1 MGRLRTQRDIARWE
15 AEASEEDRQNTAL
28 LVIGDTITQYWNLAY
43 LNQSIATGQANLERL
58 ERTRELVQARF
69 DAGAV
74 SRLEVRQALQNLQSQ
89 RSAQSA
95 LEQQRVEVRN
105 ALTVLLDGTPW
116 PQQDEPQDLLGA
128 RSPPIAEGLPTD
140 LLGRRPDLRAAEL
153 RLRNS
158 LKTIKV
164 TATQYY
170 PALSLT
176 GSLGSSATSLGDVLR
191 NPVATLGAG
200 LSLPSSTCSVRS
212 WIPISPAPPT
222 RSPRPISARRCTPR
236 SRKWTTHCRPASSWR
251 ARWRPR
257 RLRTTKRWKWSARRK
272 CVTAWAPPTCAPGWK
287 RSRPG
292 ATQSCRWRVRA
303 RAS

>member
-1 MGRLRTQRDIARWE
+1 M
-15 AEASEEDRQNTAL
+15 
-28 LVIGDTITQYWNLAY
+28 
-43 LNQSIATGQANLERL
+43 
-58 ERTRELVQARF
+58 QARF

-200 LSLPSSTCSVRS
+200 LSLPFLNLQRAQLDTDIAGTAYQIAATNFRKTLYTALSEVDNALS
-212 WIPISPAPPT
+212 APN
-222 RSPRPISARRCTPR
+222 
-236 SRKWTTHCRPASSWR
+236 SWR
-251 ARWRPR
+251 ARWATR
-257 RLRTTKRWKWSARRK
+257 RLRTTKQWKWSAHRK
-272 CVTAWAPPTCAPGWK
+272 CVTAWVPPTCAPGWK

-292 ATQSCRWRVRA
+292 ATSCRWRVRA

>member
-1 MGRLRTQRDIARWE
+1 M
-15 AEASEEDRQNTAL
+15 
-28 LVIGDTITQYWNLAY
+28 
-43 LNQSIATGQANLERL
+43 
-58 ERTRELVQARF
+58 
-69 DAGAV
+69 
-74 SRLEVRQALQNLQSQ
+74 
-89 RSAQSA
+89 
-95 LEQQRVEVRN
+95 EVRN

-128 RSPPIAEGLPTD
+128 RSPDIVEGLPAD

-176 GSLGSSATSLGDVLR
+176 GSLGSSATSLGNVLR

-200 LSLPSSTCSVRS
+200 LSLPFLNLQRTQLDTDIAGTAYQIAAANFRKTLYTALSEVDN
-212 WIPISPAPPT
+212 AL
-222 RSPRPISARRCTPR
+222 SAREQLARQVA
-236 SRKWTTHCRPASSWR
+236 ASQASYDEAVEVER
-251 ARWRPR
+251 AQEVRYRVGATD
-257 RLRTTKRWKWSARRK
+257 LRT
-272 CVTAWAPPTCAPGWK
+272 GWK

-292 ATQSCRWRVRA
+292 AMPSCHWRA
-303 RAS
+303 RGRAS